1 MLLQVRQEG
10 DCFYSFNLDGTST
23 VIGRTEEV
31 YQTMKEAA
39 DKACKKA
46 EEYFNEL
53 VKAGLKTKP
62 KTQEEINLE
71 LQEKLIEL
79 TKELKELKHEH
90 CTVEKHS
97 RTNRNKERQD
107 EPGLEFDESNGPC
120 E

>member
-23 VIGRTEEV
+23 VIGRTEEA
-31 YQTMKEAA
+31 YKTMSDAA

-46 EEYFNEL
+46 EEYLNEL
-53 VKAGLKTKP
+53 VKAGLRTRP

-71 LQEKLIEL
+71 LQKQLAEL
-79 TKELKELKHEH
+79 TKELKELRNEH

-97 RTNRNKERQD
+97 RHDRNKKRED
-107 EPGLEFDESNGPC
+107 EPSLEFSEADGTC